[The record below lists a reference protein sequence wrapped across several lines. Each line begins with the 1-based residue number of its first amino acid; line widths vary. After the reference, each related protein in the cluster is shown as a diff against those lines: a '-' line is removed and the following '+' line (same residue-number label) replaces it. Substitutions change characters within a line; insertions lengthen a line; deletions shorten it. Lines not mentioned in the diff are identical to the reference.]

1 MHPGETL
8 ADRNQ
13 RVFGTTEPVA
23 FVTGSAAARV
33 GRRIAEHLK
42 HQGFKVVLHSHRG
55 APSQEATHDNS
66 PPHADRLA
74 GADSEAACEAGHKTG
89 RQTALAEWIASGPVE
104 DEANAI
110 RWCAEVVERLGQVH
124 LLVNSAAIW
133 EPKPLE
139 ATTADDFRRYF
150 EVNALGSAL
159 TCKHFG
165 LQMTKQSAGGS
176 IINISDWAI
185 RRPYAEF
192 AAYFPSKGAVETLTS
207 SMAVELA
214 TRNPR
219 VRVNAV
225 LPGPVMLADSID
237 EVRRQQLIEASLLRR
252 EGTADDVAE
261 AVVFLAT
268 SPFITGVC
276 LPVDG
281 GRTIYAGPSSDPIAH
296 PKSAE

>member
-8 ADRNQ
+8 EARNQ
-13 RVFGTTEPVA
+13 RLFGCTQPVA
-23 FVTGSAAARV
+23 FVTGSAAPRV

-42 HQGFKVVLHSHRG
+42 QQGFKLILHAHRTTTTTNLNSHG
-55 APSQEATHDNS
+55 LDS
-66 PPHADRLA
+66 HAGTPDA
-74 GADSEAACEAGHKTG
+74 SKADANKADG
-89 RQTALAEWIASGPVE
+89 LAEWIATGPVE

-124 LLVNSAAIW
+124 LLVNAAAIW

-165 LQMTKQSAGGS
+165 LQMTKQPTGGS
-176 IINISDWAI
+176 IVNISDSAV
-185 RRPYAEF
+185 RRPYSEF
-192 AAYFPSKGAVETLTS
+192 AAYFPSKGAVESLTS

-237 EVRRQQLIEASLLRR
+237 EARRQRLIEASLLRR

-281 GRTIYAGPSSDPIAH
+281 GRTIYAGPSADPIAH